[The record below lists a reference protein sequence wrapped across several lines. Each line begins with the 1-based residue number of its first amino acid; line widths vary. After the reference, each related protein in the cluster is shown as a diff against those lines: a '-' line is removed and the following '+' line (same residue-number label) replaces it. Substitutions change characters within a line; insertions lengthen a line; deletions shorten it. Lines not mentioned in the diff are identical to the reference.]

1 MNNTLKLAGTVLAL
15 ALSSSALAVTIVGQI
30 HVNSLGGTAAVD
42 TSANTVMFTPV
53 APANNSGVAFTT
65 GDWTNVALSSP
76 VSYANFTYQP
86 LSVNAIGGW
95 APNTVW
101 RIDANSYFT
110 LTSITLINEG
120 AGLVLEGLGVAYHD
134 SFQPTPGF
142 WSFSA
147 DASGAQF
154 AFSSTAV
161 VPVPNVPEGGVTA
174 ALLGF
179 SMLSLGFMR
188 RFFGARS

>member
-1 MNNTLKLAGTVLAL
+1 MNKTLTLAGTVLAL
-15 ALSSSALAVTIVGQI
+15 ALSSSALAATIVGQI
-30 HVNSLGGTAAVD
+30 HVNSLGGTASV
-42 TSANTVMFTPV
+42 NTATNSVMFTPV
-53 APANNSGVAFTT
+53 APANNSGVAFRT
-65 GDWTNVALSSP
+65 GDWMNIALSTP
-76 VSYANFTYQP
+76 VSYANFVYQP
-86 LSVNAIGGW
+86 LSVSAVLGW

-101 RIDANSYFT
+101 RIDADSYFT
-110 LTSITLINEG
+110 LTTITLINEG

-134 SFQPTPGF
+134 AFTPTPGF

-147 DASGAQF
+147 DASGSEF
-154 AFSSTAV
+154 AFSSTTV